1 MFNYKLFCLEGGVI
15 GFIAVTAL
23 VVNGNSDFFDAFY
36 GGAVQSL
43 RSPGLNTVVELITY
57 IGNWQAITVICLLL
71 LAFAK
76 TRKTYGIPV
85 TVVAILSHVLNRI
98 AKMLIERP
106 RPDAANML
114 IEQGGFSYPSGH
126 TATAIAVFILLA
138 YLVCKNMDNKK
149 KAALCAV
156 LLSALG
162 ILISLS
168 RIYLGAHYA
177 SDVLG
182 GFFVGLASFGAVSMY
197 FYPYKKEKEKWRAKM
212 RAKEQAKIDALEDVE
227 VEVVDREDMLED
239 LQAQYDEDKKS

>member
-1 MFNYKLFCLEGGVI
+1 MFNYKLFCLEGGII

-168 RIYLGAHYA
+168 RIYLGVHYFSDIIGGITA
-177 SDVLG
+177 SSLLLSIVYYYYT
-182 GFFVGLASFGAVSMY
+182 FKYKVPY
-197 FYPYKKEKEKWRAKM
+197 FRKNN
-212 RAKEQAKIDALEDVE
+212 
-227 VEVVDREDMLED
+227 
-239 LQAQYDEDKKS
+239 